1 MAFTVQQLHDRY
13 TIANKAL
20 DSYGLRISDKL
31 ANGTASSKEVSKFN
45 LMSAWISFIGSK
57 LSTPTSIEGVSPKQV
72 KLPIPGKIENESFK
86 DLAIGIKNYNGRYIP
101 IIKLPNWSDY
111 SLAVGYTNADLFY
124 LFRKK
129 VMATE
134 YPNEF
139 PYIDDQGV
147 NRGNF
152 KISFGGDSSD
162 FNFFYVDFPQTSD
175 FNNQKFIASN
185 NIQNGTY
192 NSFLQTN
199 FSLISGGPLQGHN
212 AIVTGGV
219 NAYSEGKDLTTK
231 EKDVFNKAL
240 EDISIELNISY
251 R

>member
-31 ANGTASSKEVSKFN
+31 ANGTASSKEVSKYN

-57 LSTPTSIEGVSPKQV
+57 LSAPINIQGVSPAQV
-72 KLPIPGKIENESFK
+72 KLPIPGKIHSETYK
-86 DLAIGIKNYNGRYIP
+86 DLSIGIDNYNGRYIP
-101 IIKLPNWSDY
+101 IIKLHNWTDY
-111 SLAVGYTNADLFY
+111 SLSVGYTNTDLFM
-124 LFRKK
+124 LFKEK
-129 VMATE
+129 VMLSD
-134 YPNEF
+134 YPNEI

-147 NRGNF
+147 NRGSF
-152 KISFGGDSSD
+152 KISFGDSSD
-162 FNFFYVDFPQTSD
+162 PNFFYVDFPQTSD
-175 FNNQKFIASN
+175 FNNQKFTASN
-185 NIQNGTY
+185 NIQNGSY
-192 NSFLQTN
+192 NANLQTN
-199 FSLISGGPLQGHN
+199 FSLISGGLLKGHD